1 MCILNDYFDHIFRQL
16 TIEEVAVLGILL
28 DRDATAAFKSVRRSQ
43 LYESSDMSLA
53 TFRKT
58 IDKLKATSF
67 IEAVTARKEHKVYL
81 TSYGLLAL
89 EKSLKEVKM
98 E

>member
-1 MCILNDYFDHIFRQL
+1 VKEYFDHIIRQL
-16 TIEEVAVLGILL
+16 AIEEVSVLGILL

-43 LYESSDMSLA
+43 LYENSDMSLA

-58 IDKLKATSF
+58 IDKLKSTSF
-67 IEAVTARKEHKVYL
+67 IEVVTTRKEHKVYL

-89 EKSLKEVKM
+89 EKSLKEVKA